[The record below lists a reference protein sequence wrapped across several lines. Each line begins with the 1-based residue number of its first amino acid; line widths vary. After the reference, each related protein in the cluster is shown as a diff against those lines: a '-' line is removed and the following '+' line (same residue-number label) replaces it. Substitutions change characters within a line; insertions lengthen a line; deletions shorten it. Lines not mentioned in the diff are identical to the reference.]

1 MFHLKCFP
9 MQIFQNTK
17 IAIIRKTATA
27 VTFFLINI
35 ILIISSSTAQAQT
48 TNAKKSANQ
57 NSTVT
62 KNKEIILKLFQEVI
76 NQRNVSYF
84 DQVYVPNAIDHNA
97 WAGQAPGIAG
107 IKEAVKGFLETFSD
121 LNVTVEDVIA
131 EGDKVTTRETWQG
144 TQKSTEKKDSGTVI
158 HIFWIK
164 DGKVTEEWSKGW
176 EWADKL

>member
-1 MFHLKCFP
+1 MFYLKCFR
-9 MQIFQNTK
+9 MQVFQNTK
-17 IAIIRKTATA
+17 LAIIRKTATA
-27 VTFFLINI
+27 VTFFLINAF
-35 ILIISSSTAQAQT
+35 LIISTATAQEQT
-48 TNAKKSANQ
+48 PNAEKSANQ
-57 NSTVT
+57 NSALT

-121 LNVTVEDVIA
+121 LKVTVEDVIA
-131 EGDKVTTRETWQG
+131 EGDKVATRETWTG
-144 TQKSTEKKDSGTVI
+144 TQKSTGKKGSGSVI